1 MEQRTVAYCVLGG
14 TYGIV
19 GLILASF
26 LYARHD
32 STLLY
37 YWCWLLLCPVML
49 WLWVVR
55 AWSAFEMFRNIKR

>member
-1 MEQRTVAYCVLGG
+1 MEQRIAALCIFGG

-19 GLILASF
+19 SVALVSF
-26 LYARHD
+26 LYARD
-32 STLLY
+32 NATLLY